1 MSIGPSKGHLE
12 RDGNRIIIAG
22 HFGADNFRTVLSMVY
37 QAIKDRGYRDYV
49 LDFSNCTAAFPVAM
63 LPVCAQ
69 ALRFAKDRIDV
80 SLILPSDSDL
90 ERLFFN
96 ANWAHLIDDRRP
108 ASTFRGYLQ
117 IPATVFG
124 NSTEQFAL
132 VNKVI
137 ESILRST
144 PELVR
149 EDLAAI
155 EWAFNEITD
164 NVLNHLRSEIGGI
177 IQFSTRT
184 KSKRIEFAVCDSG
197 IGVAASLRPT
207 HPEIPND
214 LESLAWAIR
223 EGVTR
228 DPEIGQGNGLFG
240 SSQICRLSGGFF
252 SLHSDR
258 SELWTNDPTAFTLRN
273 YRVPLPG
280 TVVDVCISYAVPNVL
295 QQALKF
301 QDGIFKPIDYIET
314 HYELGEADGAIV
326 LRLIEETESLG
337 ARNAGRPIRTK
348 LVNLI
353 HMTADVPI
361 KVSFD
366 GVSVV
371 SSSFADEAFGKLGA
385 ELGVLGF
392 PRRVELVN
400 MTKTVSMIVSRAIAQ
415 RAQVA
420 SSDR

>member
-1 MSIGPSKGHLE
+1 M
-12 RDGNRIIIAG
+12 
-22 HFGADNFRTVLSMVY
+22 
-37 QAIKDRGYRDYV
+37 
-49 LDFSNCTAAFPVAM
+49 
-63 LPVCAQ
+63 
-69 ALRFAKDRIDV
+69 
-80 SLILPSDSDL
+80 
-90 ERLFFN
+90 
-96 ANWAHLIDDRRP
+96 
-108 ASTFRGYLQ
+108 
-117 IPATVFG
+117 
-124 NSTEQFAL
+124 
-132 VNKVI
+132 
-137 ESILRST
+137 
-144 PELVR
+144 
-149 EDLAAI
+149 
-155 EWAFNEITD
+155 
-164 NVLNHLRSEIGGI
+164 
-177 IQFSTRT
+177 
-184 KSKRIEFAVCDSG
+184 
-197 IGVAASLRPT
+197 
-207 HPEIPND
+207 
-214 LESLAWAIR
+214 
-223 EGVTR
+223 
-228 DPEIGQGNGLFG
+228 
-240 SSQICRLSGGFF
+240 
-252 SLHSDR
+252 
-258 SELWTNDPTAFTLRN
+258 
-273 YRVPLPG
+273 
-280 TVVDVCISYAVPNVL
+280 PNVL

>member
-1 MSIGPSKGHLE
+1 MGHLKDYWRE
-12 RDGNRIIIAG
+12 GNRIGISG
-22 HFGADNFRTVLSMVY
+22 HFGADLFRIALSMVH
-37 QAIKDRGYRDYV
+37 QAVNDRGYRDYV
-49 LDFSNCTAAFPVAM
+49 LDFSKCTAAFPVAM

-69 ALRFAKDRIDV
+69 ALMFTREGVDA
-80 SLILPSDSDL
+80 SLVLPSDPEL

-96 ANWAHLIDDRRP
+96 ANWANLIDDRRP
-108 ASTFRGYLQ
+108 TSTFRGYLQ
-117 IPATVFG
+117 VPATVFKT
-124 NSTEQFAL
+124 SSEQFAL

-164 NVLNHLRSEIGGI
+164 NVLNHSRSEIGGI
-177 IQFSTRT
+177 IQFSTRA
-184 KSKRIEFAVCDSG
+184 KSKRIEFAVCDGG
-197 IGVAASLRPT
+197 IGVAASLRPS

-214 LESLAWAIR
+214 LESLAWSIR

-228 DPEIGQGNGLFG
+228 DPEVGQGNGLFG

-258 SELWTNDPTAFTLRN
+258 SEIWTNDPTAFTLRN
-273 YRVPLPG
+273 YRVPVHG

-301 QDGIFKPIDYIET
+301 QDGVFRPIDYIET
-314 HYELGEADGAIV
+314 HYEMGEESGAIV
-326 LRLIEETESLG
+326 LQLIKEADSLG
-337 ARNAGRPIRTK
+337 ARKAGRPIRTK
-348 LVNLI
+348 LVNLV
-353 HMTADVPI
+353 HMTSDVPI
-361 KVSFD
+361 KVNFD

-371 SSSFADEAFGKLGA
+371 SSSFADEAFGKLGT
-385 ELGVLGF
+385 ELGIAGF

-415 RAQVA
+415 RGQATA
-420 SSDR
+420 SDG